1 MITFSEIATEP
12 LILIIQFIIV
22 AVGAIIFPTRWE
34 ITSKFKKQE
43 DHDEDIKQMK
53 THHKENLEEVKTDI
67 KEHISLRMDT
77 LNARFDTVGA
87 ILDAIKEKG

>member
-1 MITFSEIATEP
+1 
-12 LILIIQFIIV
+12 
-22 AVGAIIFPTRWE
+22 
-34 ITSKFKKQE
+34 
-43 DHDEDIKQMK
+43 MK